1 VLSSSC
7 NAGMSAGAHA
17 NIVADERVDGL
28 RTNARFF

>member
-1 VLSSSC
+1 
-7 NAGMSAGAHA
+7 MSAGAHA